1 MPQVVTTAA
10 PSTTEGP
17 KYVPLSGVLPNETIV
32 AIKGG
37 FQNINNK
44 VSDGF
49 HNTNNRMSAI
59 EVGLQNALSKGF
71 KGLNDTLRLLI
82 EELSKQDDDSP

>member
-17 KYVPLSGVLPNETIV
+17 KYVPLSGVLPNETLV

-37 FQNINNK
+37 FQDIKNK
-44 VSDGF
+44 MSDGF
-49 HNTNNRMSAI
+49 HNTNNRMAAV
-59 EVGLQNALSKGF
+59 EVGLQNALSN
-71 KGLNDTLRLLI
+71 LNDTLRLLI
-82 EELSKQDDDSP
+82 EELRKQDGNLP